1 LLPLWLVVS
10 KGYATRRELAT
21 EWDYEDLQQ
30 ALAVIQMEA
39 DIMAAM
45 MPKTPP
51 T

>member
-1 LLPLWLVVS
+1 MPLWMVVA
-10 KGYATRRELAT
+10 KGYATRNELAT

-39 DIMAAM
+39 DIFDAM